1 MMSIGIGDIA
11 MIALTSLASA
21 LVVVLLTAV
30 LLRVI
35 PRPTILVRLVIVA
48 GSGVVTVAIAVL
60 AIAFQMYI
68 SPHDFTVL
76 VWVVGISLLF
86 GLAVAA
92 VASRA
97 ARESLADLTRSVHEV
112 GDGEVVPASGRGWSE
127 FDALSTELAEVSE
140 RLASARAELE
150 QLDSDRRRFF
160 AWISHDLRTP
170 LTAVHALAES
180 LELGVAADSAQ
191 VARQVRAQA
200 HTMSR
205 MVDDLF
211 ELSKI
216 TSGAV
221 SLKTEQVDLLDV
233 VSDAVADVR
242 PMAERRSL
250 RIAQAGIAG
259 HVLWVD
265 PHKLHRIVVNLL
277 GNAIRHAPE
286 GSEVLISATELPG
299 RRLVLGVLD
308 HGSGVATSDLDRM
321 FEVGWRADAARATDP
336 EDPLAAGAGLGLAIA
351 RGFARAHGGEVYAEH
366 ADEGFR
372 INVLLPVGQ
381 VVA

>member
-1 MMSIGIGDIA
+1 MMPIGAVDIVV
-11 MIALTSLASA
+11 IALTALAA
-21 LVVVLLTAV
+21 AVIVVLLSML

-35 PRPTILVRLVIVA
+35 PRPTTLLRLIIVA

-68 SPHDFTVL
+68 SPHDLTVL

-86 GLAVAA
+86 GLGVAA
-92 VASRA
+92 VNARA
-97 ARESLADLTRSVHEV
+97 ARASLADLTRSVHEV
-112 GDGEVVPASGRGWSE
+112 GAGEVVTASGGGWSE
-127 FDALSTELAEVSE
+127 FDALSVELSDVSR

-180 LELGVAADSAQ
+180 LELGVAGDSAK
-191 VARQVRAQA
+191 VAGQVRAQA

-221 SLKTEQVDLLDV
+221 RLKTEQVDLLDV

-250 RIAQAGIAG
+250 RITQAGIAG
-259 HVLWVD
+259 NVLWVD

-286 GSEVLISATELPG
+286 GTEVLVSATELPG
-299 RRLVLGVLD
+299 QRLVLGVLD
-308 HGSGVATSDLDRM
+308 RGSGVATSDLDRM
-321 FEVGWRADAARATDP
+321 FEVGWRADAARATDL
-336 EDPLAAGAGLGLAIA
+336 EDSLAAGAGLGLAIA

-366 ADEGFR
+366 ADDGFR
-372 INVLLPVGQ
+372 VNVLLPVGRG
-381 VVA
+381 VS

>member
-1 MMSIGIGDIA
+1 MMSIGVGDIA
-11 MIALTSLASA
+11 VIALTSLAAA
-21 LVVVLLTAV
+21 LVVVLLSAL

-35 PRPTILVRLVIVA
+35 PRPTMLIRLIIVA

-86 GLAVAA
+86 GLAVAT

-97 ARESLADLTRSVHEV
+97 ARASLADLTRSVHEV

-180 LELGVAADSAQ
+180 LELGVAADSVQ
-191 VARQVRAQA
+191 VARQVRGQA

-221 SLKTEQVDLLDV
+221 RLKTEQVDLLDV

-250 RIAQAGIAG
+250 QIAQAGIAG

-381 VVA
+381 GND